1 MKNTPKSM
9 RSGNNVSIHTLAGVL
24 CTLGLVAA
32 AAVLL
37 VLYWITG
44 DSPLLL
50 AALTVLLPAL
60 VQLPLLLRI
69 GQKDPKKSTKLSE
82 WFQQKRVLIT
92 AGLIAVLM
100 ALVHLLYWL
109 NFAGQT
115 SAQAGYFVPVVLAAL
130 IVLSVVAEK
139 WSKYAGDQSDVYKD
153 AILQNVHGALK
164 LSKWVLILLTLGVTV
179 RLLGFYDTTGILKVL
194 ITVILVY
201 ETVRIL
207 WGLVQRLVRRELDT
221 RPALPM
227 GLFQNAQEDTDIL
240 TYMEENTGITMR
252 SLWSIRFVKSLIPA
266 AVIGIVLVLWLATG
280 IVVVDTNQEG
290 AVYRLGRLQEETLKP
305 GLHLTL
311 PWPMDKVEVY
321 DTKSIGTVTIGYV
334 PEGEMDNLWTENH
347 GIEEYRLLLGSGDE
361 MVSIN
366 LKIQYRISDL
376 YAYISSSAAPESML
390 QAKAYEIVT
399 ARTITADLEAL
410 LATDRQAFSQSFRQ
424 ELTEKIAPHRTGL
437 EVVDVVLESIHP
449 PVEVADVY
457 QKIISAGIEAEQL
470 VIEAQNKATQKMMTA
485 QAKYTTAVSD
495 ALVVKYNSV
504 ADAKASV
511 AEFMASVAADD
522 TYRAEYRF
530 YKYLNA
536 LTKYYGKANLILVGD
551 GLDASNLYIGSWN
564 GQSGTLIN

>member
-1 MKNTPKSM
+1 
-9 RSGNNVSIHTLAGVL
+9 V
-24 CTLGLVAA
+24 
-32 AAVLL
+32 
-37 VLYWITG
+37 
-44 DSPLLL
+44 
-50 AALTVLLPAL
+50 
-60 VQLPLLLRI
+60 
-69 GQKDPKKSTKLSE
+69 
-82 WFQQKRVLIT
+82 
-92 AGLIAVLM
+92 
-100 ALVHLLYWL
+100 
-109 NFAGQT
+109 
-115 SAQAGYFVPVVLAAL
+115 
-130 IVLSVVAEK
+130 
-139 WSKYAGDQSDVYKD
+139 
-153 AILQNVHGALK
+153 
-164 LSKWVLILLTLGVTV
+164 
-179 RLLGFYDTTGILKVL
+179 
-194 ITVILVY
+194 
-201 ETVRIL
+201 
-207 WGLVQRLVRRELDT
+207 
-221 RPALPM
+221 

-290 AVYRLGRLQEETLKP
+290 AVYRLGKLQEETLKP

-399 ARTITADLEAL
+399 ARTISADLEAL

-504 ADAKASV
+504 AEAKASV
-511 AEFMASVAADD
+511 AEFMASVAADNA
-522 TYRAEYRF
+522 YRAEYRF

-564 GQSGTLIN
+564 VGSGTLIN